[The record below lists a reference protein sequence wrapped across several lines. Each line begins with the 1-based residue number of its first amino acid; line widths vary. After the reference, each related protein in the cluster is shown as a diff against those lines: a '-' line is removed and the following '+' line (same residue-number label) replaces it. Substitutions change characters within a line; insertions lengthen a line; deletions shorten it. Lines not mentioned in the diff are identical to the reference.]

1 MQTVVAEAPLAA
13 EKVEM
18 KDEEVPAK
26 EIRRLVK
33 KHFQI
38 DEVKFGPETKIDG
51 TTLYI
56 RENIGEDAVKVDELV
71 KKIKVEIITPD
82 KYNMYSE
89 TIMDV
94 QPIATKEEGSKLG
107 TGVTRVLDGVIIMV
121 TGTDENGVQIGE
133 FGSSEGILEE
143 NIMWGRPGAPDKG
156 EIFIKLRL

>member
-1 MQTVVAEAPLAA
+1 
-13 EKVEM
+13 M
-18 KDEEVPAK
+18 KK
-26 EIRRLVK
+26 FLLK
-33 KHFQI
+33 KSEGLLKAFQI

-94 QPIATKEEGSKLG
+94 QPIATKRRRK
-107 TGVTRVLDGVIIMV
+107 
-121 TGTDENGVQIGE
+121 
-133 FGSSEGILEE
+133 
-143 NIMWGRPGAPDKG
+143 
-156 EIFIKLRL
+156 